1 MLQRVSRCEVHVG
14 GKLIGSIGPGILVFI
29 GIGRN
34 DTHEDA
40 SRLAAKASSLRIFE
54 DDKGR
59 MNLPL
64 VAVEGEMM
72 VVPQFTLMA
81 DTSGGNRPGFEEAAP
96 RGPAKLLDEQFTTS
110 LRSLGVPVKT
120 GEFGAD
126 MEVSLVNDGPVTI
139 LLES

>member
-96 RGPAKLLDEQFTTS
+96 PGPASPTS
-110 LRSLGVPVKT
+110 SSACRRRT
-120 GEFGAD
+120 
-126 MEVSLVNDGPVTI
+126 
-139 LLES
+139 